1 VYLPATMAFSWMI
14 FCATLLQHK
23 VLSDVVVGVMTIVVT
38 FGTILFAY
46 LIQEFQLSNLAG
58 TQLIM
63 PCPMPAEGTFWYRL
77 DRMSDP
83 RDNLR
88 AMLAPEWVQAIFHF
102 LGIVPIT
109 DHTSYRPISVSA

>member
-38 FGTILFAY
+38 FGTILFAF
-46 LIQEFQLSNLAG
+46 LMLEFQLSIRSG
-58 TQLIM
+58 QQLIM

-83 RDNLR
+83 RD
-88 AMLAPEWVQAIFHF
+88 
-102 LGIVPIT
+102 
-109 DHTSYRPISVSA
+109 